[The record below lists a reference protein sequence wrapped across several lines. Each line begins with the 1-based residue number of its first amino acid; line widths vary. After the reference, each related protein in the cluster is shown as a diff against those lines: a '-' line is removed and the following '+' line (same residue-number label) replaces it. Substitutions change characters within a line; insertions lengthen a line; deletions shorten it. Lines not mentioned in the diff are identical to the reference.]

1 VVGPLGIEKKNNL
14 EKSELPYFSIERLKD
29 RSDFLKI
36 AKGKVVHKKGFVL
49 QGRKRFGSLQD
60 IRVGFTCSKKVGNA
74 VLRNLA
80 KRRLREIARDIL
92 PKNGSNGWDYVLIGR
107 KDLTAELNL
116 NFMAKELKEAV
127 NQLNSIT

>member
-1 VVGPLGIEKKNNL
+1 MVGPLEIEKQNNL
-14 EKSELPYFSIERLKD
+14 EKSELSYFSIERLKD

-36 AKGKVVHKKGFVL
+36 AKGKVVHKKSFVL
-49 QGRKRFGSLQD
+49 QGRKRFDSLQN

-92 PKNGSNGWDYVLIGR
+92 PENGSNGWDYVLIGR

>member
-1 VVGPLGIEKKNNL
+1 VVGPLEIEKQNNL
-14 EKSELPYFSIERLKD
+14 KKSELSYFSIERLKD

-49 QGRKRFGSLQD
+49 QGRKRFDSLQN

-80 KRRLREIARDIL
+80 KRRLREISRDIL
-92 PKNGSNGWDYVLIGR
+92 SKNGSNGWDYVLIGR
-107 KDLTAELNL
+107 KDHTAELNFNL
-116 NFMAKELKEAV
+116 MAKDFKEAV
-127 NQLNSIT
+127 YQLHSMS

>member
-36 AKGKVVHKKGFVL
+36 AKGKVVHKKSFVL
-49 QGRKRFGSLQD
+49 QGRKRFGSLQN

-80 KRRLREIARDIL
+80 KRRLREISRDIL

-107 KDLTAELNL
+107 KDHTAELNL
-116 NFMAKELKEAV
+116 NLMAKELKEAV
-127 NQLNSIT
+127 HQLHAMT

>member
-1 VVGPLGIEKKNNL
+1 MVH
-14 EKSELPYFSIERLKD
+14 ELPYFSIERLKD

-92 PKNGSNGWDYVLIGR
+92 PENGSNGWDYVLIGR

>member
-1 VVGPLGIEKKNNL
+1 MVGPLEIEKQNNL
-14 EKSELPYFSIERLKD
+14 KKSELSYFSIESLKD

-49 QGRKRFGSLQD
+49 QGRKRFDSLQN

-92 PKNGSNGWDYVLIGR
+92 PENGSNGWDYVLIGR

>member
-1 VVGPLGIEKKNNL
+1 MVGPLGIEKKNNL

-49 QGRKRFGSLQD
+49 QSRKRVAYLQD
-60 IRVGFTCSKKVGNA
+60 ILGGFTCSKKVGNA

-92 PKNGSNGWDYVLIGR
+92 PENGSNGWDYVLIGR

>member
-1 VVGPLGIEKKNNL
+1 MVGPLEIEKQNNL
-14 EKSELPYFSIERLKD
+14 KKSELSCFSIERLKD

-92 PKNGSNGWDYVLIGR
+92 PENGSNGWDYVLIGR